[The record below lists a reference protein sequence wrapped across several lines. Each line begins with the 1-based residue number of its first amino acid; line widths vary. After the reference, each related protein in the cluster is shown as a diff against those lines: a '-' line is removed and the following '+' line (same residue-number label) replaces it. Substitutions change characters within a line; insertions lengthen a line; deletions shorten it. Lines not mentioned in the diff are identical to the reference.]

1 GEKPEPRRE
10 APPGD
15 RHGDP
20 GRANR
25 AAARRTARRPRRIRN
40 SGGATRTARA
50 RRPPDHPH
58 RRAQNLARAGIP
70 EAPHRHA
77 RRPRHR
83 RRPLR
88 GGAASSRGAPQ
99 LLADR
104 DAGRRSR
111 VMRATGNILDVNDLN
126 AAYGE
131 SKVLFDIAISVK
143 PNEVVA
149 CVGRNGAGKT
159 TLLKSIVGFLKPVS
173 GTVVAGGENLVGLT
187 PYVVAGKGIKYIP
200 QDKKV
205 FSDLTVRENLELGSY
220 ASKDYGWDKVYD
232 YFPKLKIL
240 LDRKAGYLSG
250 GERQMLMVGRAILGH
265 PKLLLVD
272 EPTEGLAP
280 SIVSHL
286 KDVFRDLAKTTAL
299 IIVEQNLP
307 MICAIA
313 DKIYALSEGRVM
325 AELTERDQIKPEVC
339 EKYL

>member
-1 GEKPEPRRE
+1 MK
-10 APPGD
+10 
-15 RHGDP
+15 
-20 GRANR
+20 AN
-25 AAARRTARRPRRIRN
+25 
-40 SGGATRTARA
+40 G
-50 RRPPDHPH
+50 
-58 RRAQNLARAGIP
+58 NLL
-70 EAPHRHA
+70 E
-77 RRPRHR
+77 
-83 RRPLR
+83 
-88 GGAASSRGAPQ
+88 
-99 LLADR
+99 
-104 DAGRRSR
+104 
-111 VMRATGNILDVNDLN
+111 VNGLN
-126 AAYGE
+126 TAYGE
-131 SKVLFDIAISVK
+131 SKVLFDVSITVK
-143 PNEVVA
+143 PNQVVA

-159 TLLKSIVGFLKPVS
+159 TLLKSIVGFLKPTS
-173 GTVVAGGENLVGLT
+173 GTVTVNGESLVGLT
-187 PYVVAGKGIKYIP
+187 AYVVAGKGVKYIP

-240 LDRKAGYLSG
+240 LDRKAGFLSG

-286 KDVFRDLAKTTAL
+286 KDVFRDIAKTTAL

-325 AELTERDQIKPEVC
+325 AEITERDRIKPEEC